1 MFRQHWRGMFEKVH
15 VGIVKGQRHGPGR
28 QLSLT
33 AQAGNGRIKADHRVT
48 EAPEH
53 AHLCLEPGQV
63 AILTT
68 MGGHAVGKIADTVVH
83 QNMDTCD
90 QIQPLSDPGLS
101 KQPHDQPDKTRPH
114 ADIADLLEGALEL
127 DALPAGLEML
137 DHRGLVAAVKDL
149 HVA

>member
-1 MFRQHWRGMFEKVH
+1 MFEKVH